1 MRVAALYDVHGN
13 LPALEAVLA
22 DVEREDVDEIVVGG
36 DVLWGPLQAECVARL
51 RGAGASF
58 VGGNCEHDVLQPT
71 SDVAHWCFDRLD
83 DDTRSFVRSW
93 PRTIERELDS
103 LGRVVFCHATPR
115 DVEEIVT
122 VLTPDNVVHEALS
135 EVDADAVVSGHTH
148 VRLDRSVAGVPRL
161 LNPGSVGL
169 PYEGAMGAFWALLDG
184 GVEPRRTDY
193 DVEAA
198 LELLAAT
205 GFPAFDDVFPKALR
219 GLVSAESASAEFERR
234 RGA

>member
-22 DVEREDVDEIVVGG
+22 DVDAQGVDEIVVGG
-36 DVLWGPLQAECVARL
+36 DVLWGPMQVECIARL
-51 RGAGASF
+51 RDAGARF
-58 VGGNCEHDVLQPT
+58 VVGNCERDVLQPT
-71 SDVAHWCFDRLD
+71 TDVADWCSDRLD

-93 PRTIERELDS
+93 PQTIERELDS

-122 VLTPDNVVHEALS
+122 VLTPDDAVHEALS
-135 EVDADAVVSGHTH
+135 EVDADVVVSGHTH
-148 VRLDRSVAGVPRL
+148 VRLDRRVTGAPRL

-169 PYEGAMGAFWALLDG
+169 PYEGATGAFWALLDG
-184 GVEPRRTDY
+184 GIEPQRSDY
-193 DVEAA
+193 DVEPA

-205 GFPAFDDVFPKALR
+205 GFPSFDDVFPEALR
-219 GLVSAESASAEFERR
+219 GLVSAESASAHFERR

>member
-1 MRVAALYDVHGN
+1 M
-13 LPALEAVLA
+13 
-22 DVEREDVDEIVVGG
+22 
-36 DVLWGPLQAECVARL
+36 
-51 RGAGASF
+51 AGA
-58 VGGNCEHDVLQPT
+58 
-71 SDVAHWCFDRLD
+71 
-83 DDTRSFVRSW
+83 
-93 PRTIERELDS
+93 
-103 LGRVVFCHATPR
+103 
-115 DVEEIVT
+115 
-122 VLTPDNVVHEALS
+122 
-135 EVDADAVVSGHTH
+135 
-148 VRLDRSVAGVPRL
+148 PRL

-169 PYEGAMGAFWALLDG
+169 PYEGATGAFWALLDG

>member
-22 DVEREDVDEIVVGG
+22 DVDAQGVDEIVVGG
-36 DVLWGPLQAECVARL
+36 DVLWGPMQVECIARL
-51 RGAGASF
+51 RDAGARF
-58 VGGNCEHDVLQPT
+58 VVGNCERDVLQPT
-71 SDVAHWCFDRLD
+71 TEVADWCFDRLD

-93 PRTIERELDS
+93 PQTVERELDS

-122 VLTPDNVVHEALS
+122 VRTPDAAVHEALS
-135 EVDADAVVSGHTH
+135 DVDADVVVSGHTH
-148 VRLDRSVAGVPRL
+148 VRLDRSVTGVPRL

-169 PYEGAMGAFWALLDG
+169 PYEGATGAFWALLDG
-184 GVEPRRTDY
+184 GVELLRSDY

-198 LELLAAT
+198 LEVLAAT
-205 GFPAFDDVFPKALR
+205 GFPSFDDVFPESLR
-219 GLVSAESASAEFERR
+219 GLVSAESASAHFERR

>member
-1 MRVAALYDVHGN
+1 VRVAALYDVHGN
-13 LPALEAVLA
+13 LPALEGVLA
-22 DVEREDVDEIVVGG
+22 AVEAEGVDEIIVGG
-36 DVLWGPLQAECVARL
+36 DVLWGPLQAECVERL
-51 RGAGASF
+51 RAAGASF
-58 VGGNCEHDVLQPT
+58 VGGNCELDVLQPT

-83 DDTRSFVRSW
+83 DATRSFVRSW
-93 PRTIERELDS
+93 PRATERELDS

-115 DVEEIVT
+115 DVEEIIT
-122 VLTPDNVVHEALS
+122 VLTPDEAVHEALS
-135 EVDADAVVSGHTH
+135 EVDADVVVSGHTH
-148 VRLDRSVAGVPRL
+148 VRVDRSVTDAPRL

-169 PYEGAMGAFWALLDG
+169 PYEGARGAFWALLDG
-184 GVEPRRTDY
+184 KVEPRRTDY

-198 LELLAAT
+198 LELLAGT

>member
-22 DVEREDVDEIVVGG
+22 DVDAQGVDEIVVGG
-36 DVLWGPLQAECVARL
+36 DVLWGPMQVECIARL
-51 RGAGASF
+51 RDAGARF
-58 VGGNCEHDVLQPT
+58 VVGNCERDVLQPT
-71 SDVAHWCFDRLD
+71 TEVADWCSDRLD

-93 PRTIERELDS
+93 PQTIERELDS

-122 VLTPDNVVHEALS
+122 VLTPDDAVHEALS
-135 EVDADAVVSGHTH
+135 EVDADVVVSGHTH
-148 VRLDRSVAGVPRL
+148 VRLDRRVTGAPRL

-169 PYEGAMGAFWALLDG
+169 PYEGATGAFWALLDG
-184 GVEPRRTDY
+184 GIEPQRSDY
-193 DVEAA
+193 DVEPA
-198 LELLAAT
+198 LEVLAAT
-205 GFPAFDDVFPKALR
+205 GFPSFDDVFPEALR
-219 GLVSAESASAEFERR
+219 GLVRAESASAHFERR